1 MRKRNYEERIRELEK
16 ELKQRDLL
24 LEHISHKCDQNS
36 KTNWNGNPSIGF
48 RQIQELAKTFK

>member
-1 MRKRNYEERIRELEK
+1 MKRKYEERIRELEK